1 MTSIIKVDQIQNAAG
16 GVPTAGDLGLNTT
29 GTVLQA
35 VRNGNLNS
43 VHISTTS
50 TSFTATGIYVDITP
64 KKIGSTILI
73 DFYSGMVHQV
83 TAGEMYTKMY
93 VNGSELPGSGV
104 WSAGY
109 ANSGTPAIYHSI
121 VHGSSM
127 TTTSLSSLRFE
138 VYFKSTTS
146 SGSSRIVHANSSY
159 AVTATEIA
167 G

>member
-1 MTSIIKVDQIQNAAG
+1 MTSIIKVDQIQTAAG

-43 VHISTTS
+43 GHISTTS

-109 ANSGTPAIYHSI
+109 SNTGDRYHSI

-138 VYFKSTTS
+138 VYFKNSTS
-146 SGSSRIVHANSSY
+146 SGTSRIVHSSSSY

>member
-1 MTSIIKVDQIQNAAG
+1 MTSIIKVDTLQKANG
-16 GVPTAGDLGLNTT
+16 GTPTAADLGINTT

-43 VHISTTS
+43 GHISTTS

-64 KKIGSTILI
+64 KKIGSTILV

-83 TAGEMYTKMY
+83 TGGEMYIKMY
-93 VNGSELPGSGV
+93 VNGAELPGSGV

-109 ANSGTPAIYHSI
+109 SSSSQIYHSI

-138 VYFKSTTS
+138 VYFKSTVS
-146 SGSSRIVHANSSY
+146 SGTSRIVHASSSY

>member
-43 VHISTTS
+43 GHISTTS
-50 TSFTATGIYVDITP
+50 TSFTASGIYVDITP
-64 KKIGSTILI
+64 KKIGSTILV
-73 DFYSGMVHQV
+73 DFYSGMVHQI

-109 ANSGTPAIYHSI
+109 SNSGVIYHSI

-127 TTTSLSSLRFE
+127 TTTALSSLRFE

-146 SGSSRIVHANSSY
+146 SGTSRIVHASSSY